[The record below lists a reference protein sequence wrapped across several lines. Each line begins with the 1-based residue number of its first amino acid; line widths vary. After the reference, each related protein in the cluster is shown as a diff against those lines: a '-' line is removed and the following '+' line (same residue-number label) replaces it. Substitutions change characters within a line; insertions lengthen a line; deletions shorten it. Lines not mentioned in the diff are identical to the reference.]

1 MVTQRLAASISLLS
15 MTVAFPAITF
25 PMPTANAE
33 FCDYPAVGVSAN
45 VVAGRGAYCNY
56 PTEINGSHLH
66 CESGSFGFGGGG
78 GGGLSID
85 GIGIGGASCTW
96 RCPDNTLA
104 PAPNPPGAWES
115 YIVPQPNACA
125 DHMEPAG
132 PLSEPVRPDEGIP
145 PEGGFESAG
154 PVELEPHGRAE
165 LELPG
170 PVELQEIPDLAPGE
184 PHALDPA
191 VPEPLL

>member
-15 MTVAFPAITF
+15 MTAAFPVIKLSI
-25 PMPTANAE
+25 PTANAE
-33 FCDYPAVGVSAN
+33 FCDYPAVGISAN
-45 VVAGRGAYCNY
+45 VVAGRGAFCNY

-66 CESGSFGFGGGG
+66 CESGSFGFGGGS
-78 GGGLSID
+78 GGGLSLD
-85 GIGIGGASCTW
+85 GIGVGGASCTW

-132 PLSEPVRPDEGIP
+132 PLSEPVRPDEGVLS
-145 PEGGFESAG
+145 EGS
-154 PVELEPHGRAE
+154 

-170 PVELQEIPDLAPGE
+170 PVELGPPGSAELELPEPVEVQEIPHLAPGE
-184 PHALDPA
+184 PHSLDPA
-191 VPEPLL
+191 APEPLL